1 MGFAGDVFSMK
12 QTPLKLVNHQRRAKM
27 LIDFLKT
34 KRSKEEL
41 QLALDVLREFVD
53 CESDEEY
60 FIVPFEA
67 WAKVGQFL
75 EFLEHLVEGK
85 PLEDDTKHEIEKCTR
100 KEPVNGGTTN

>member
-1 MGFAGDVFSMK
+1 M
-12 QTPLKLVNHQRRAKM
+12 LRRLINHRKRIM

-41 QLALDVLREFVD
+41 QLTLDVLREFID
-53 CESDEEY
+53 CEGDAEY
-60 FIVPFEA
+60 FIIPFEA

-85 PLEDDTKHEIEKCTR
+85 PLEDDTKHEIEKYTL
-100 KEPVNGGTTN
+100 KELANGSATD